1 MKDFLLKF
9 SQKCLTDIGHEH
21 FSFVHSKKEDVTIL
35 STYPEEWIE
44 RYSAQKYY
52 KWDYGLVKNQYLP
65 YAWGGNIS
73 KDATPIQMQ
82 IFKEAEDFRIF
93 KGITI
98 PFSSRDSKG
107 IISLAFS
114 KKEKLS
120 PRKILRIGTE
130 LRLSYYLIIIYK
142 DLLEAGGSEA
152 QSAALRLIHELAMW
166 QRDYEK
172 QKKKHTSAIMEI
184 LSDIRA
190 AQMFIIHHET
200 KDLGIETLHRAYKD
214 IERLI

>member
-1 MKDFLLKF
+1 MKHSLLEF

-44 RYSAQKYY
+44 RYSTQKYY
-52 KWDYGLVKNQYLP
+52 KWDYGLIKNLYLP
-65 YAWGGNIS
+65 YAWGRNIS
-73 KDATPIQMQ
+73 KDATLIQMQ

-98 PFSSRDSKG
+98 PFSSKDSNG
-107 IISLAFS
+107 IISLAFNKS
-114 KKEKLS
+114 EKFPLH
-120 PRKILRIGTE
+120 KILRVGTE
-130 LRLSYYLIIIYK
+130 LRLSYHLIITYK
-142 DLLEAGGSEA
+142 DLLETSGDEA
-152 QSAALRLIHELAMW
+152 QNATLKLIHELAVW

-172 QKKKHTSAIMEI
+172 QRKKHTSAIMEI

-200 KDLGIETLHRAYKD
+200 KDLGLETLHRAYKD